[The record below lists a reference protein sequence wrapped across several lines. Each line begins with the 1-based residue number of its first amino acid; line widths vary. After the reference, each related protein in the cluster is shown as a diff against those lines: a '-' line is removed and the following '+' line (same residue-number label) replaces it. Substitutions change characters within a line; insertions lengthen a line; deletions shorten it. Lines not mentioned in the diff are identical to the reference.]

1 MVNLGGATSDD
12 AVKLIEFVREK
23 VWIDHKV
30 ELRTEVHT
38 LA

>member
-1 MVNLGGATSDD
+1 L
-12 AVKLIEFVREK
+12 KLIEFVKDRIW
-23 VWIDHKV
+23 VDHKI